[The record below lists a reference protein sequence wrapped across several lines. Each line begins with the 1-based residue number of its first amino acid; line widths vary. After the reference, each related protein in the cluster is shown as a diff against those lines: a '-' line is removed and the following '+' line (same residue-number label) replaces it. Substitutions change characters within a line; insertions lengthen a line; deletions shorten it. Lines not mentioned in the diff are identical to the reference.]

1 MKTYG
6 RKKTEDDNDVIVNLD
21 DLCRLCLA
29 KEEQLV
35 PIFNDDE
42 PISLPIRIMACV
54 ALEVKCCTYNIMFVF
69 LRLCFLWFQR
79 KIYRKKILVHYYDNF
94 FDKDLLVYLTSDLFI
109 S

>member
-6 RKKTEDDNDVIVNLD
+6 RKKTEDDSDVIVNLD

-42 PISLPIRIMACV
+42 PIPLPIRIMACV
-54 ALEVKCCTYNIMFVF
+54 ALEVKYYCT
-69 LRLCFLWFQR
+69 
-79 KIYRKKILVHYYDNF
+79 
-94 FDKDLLVYLTSDLFI
+94 
-109 S
+109 